1 MTHLTRYGFGELGH
15 DDSFLGSTLTH
26 LTRYGFGE
34 LGHDDSFLG
43 DSEDR
48 GSSKNRGSN
57 TVFLEREI
65 INDKPEVELEKDS

>member
-1 MTHLTRYGFGELGH
+1 
-15 DDSFLGSTLTH
+15 LTH